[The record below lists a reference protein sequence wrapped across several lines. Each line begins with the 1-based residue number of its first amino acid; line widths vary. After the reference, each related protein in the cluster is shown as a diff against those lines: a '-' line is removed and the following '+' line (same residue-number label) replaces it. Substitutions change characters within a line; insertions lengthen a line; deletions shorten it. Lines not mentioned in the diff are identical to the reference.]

1 MLFRSEETG
10 IRFFEDAARKAP
22 VRGQTPREQLAEI
35 VKNETGMAY
44 TSKVAADRIIS
55 AGWRPPVQRITTL
68 DELDSLS
75 FPAIVR
81 EEPTDPTEF
90 FPQIW
95 EMGYQVGWCRVGHR
109 FFDIDDCT
117 PRLPVRV
124 LHTPENGD
132 TE

>member
-1 MLFRSEETG
+1 MNN
-10 IRFFEDAARKAP
+10 P
-22 VRGQTPREQLAEI
+22 TPRAQLAAALNLRRGVDPE
-35 VKNETGMAY
+35 
-44 TSKVAADRIIS
+44 KVADAVIA
-55 AGWRPPVQRITTL
+55 AGWRPPARVIT
-68 DELDSLS
+68 DRVELDSLS

-95 EMGYQVGWCRVGHR
+95 EMGYQVGWCRVGHQ

-124 LHTPENGD
+124 LLTAENGD